1 MKELINIQRDLRAPK
16 GQYNTFGKYRYRS
29 AEDILNAVK
38 PLLADNGCTLTM
50 SDDIVLCGSFV
61 YVKATATL
69 VNTKGDEVTTTA
81 YAREPI
87 SKKGMDESQ
96 VTGSTSSYARK
107 YALNGLFC
115 IDDTKDVDA
124 VNDHKSEALPPEVQQ
139 AISAVNAAKSRD
151 ELVGIW
157 NAHRTIQAD
166 PSFAQAVKNMGAQ
179 FKQA

>member
-69 VNTKGDEVTTTA
+69 VKRYWTASISLVRLSIVLIIVLKVLNFQKLSAEVLV
-81 YAREPI
+81 
-87 SKKGMDESQ
+87 SKNA
-96 VTGSTSSYARK
+96 SSY
-107 YALNGLFC
+107 LC
-115 IDDTKDVDA
+115 TV
-124 VNDHKSEALPPEVQQ
+124 VQ
-139 AISAVNAAKSRD
+139 R
-151 ELVGIW
+151 
-157 NAHRTIQAD
+157 
-166 PSFAQAVKNMGAQ
+166 
-179 FKQA
+179 